1 MCQNILANAK
11 TISANNYVINIIMFK
26 AKSTGPCAI
35 PECNNKNA
43 SRFRKMTDLAIE
55 KIKNKHPEGDYDFIK
70 KDSELC
76 HEHYMKIVESDAYEK
91 YKNKS
96 SQAKIVNLSGGS
108 GYSKDELDWS
118 RIKINAVDDNV
129 ILSKDV
135 FRNIVNHINNLELQ
149 INENSYYINKYGD
162 YSDVNN
168 EISNGNIFSFFVA

>member
-1 MCQNILANAK
+1 MCRNILANAK

-76 HEHYMKIVESDAYEK
+76 HKHHMK
-91 YKNKS
+91 NT
-96 SQAKIVNLSGGS
+96 
-108 GYSKDELDWS
+108 
-118 RIKINAVDDNV
+118 KINHLKQKLLN
-129 ILSKDV
+129 
-135 FRNIVNHINNLELQ
+135 
-149 INENSYYINKYGD
+149 
-162 YSDVNN
+162 
-168 EISNGNIFSFFVA
+168 

>member
-1 MCQNILANAK
+1 MPQ
-11 TISANNYVINIIMFK
+11 TS
-26 AKSTGPCAI
+26 
-35 PECNNKNA
+35 
-43 SRFRKMTDLAIE
+43 
-55 KIKNKHPEGDYDFIK
+55 
-70 KDSELC
+70 
-76 HEHYMKIVESDAYEK
+76 YEK